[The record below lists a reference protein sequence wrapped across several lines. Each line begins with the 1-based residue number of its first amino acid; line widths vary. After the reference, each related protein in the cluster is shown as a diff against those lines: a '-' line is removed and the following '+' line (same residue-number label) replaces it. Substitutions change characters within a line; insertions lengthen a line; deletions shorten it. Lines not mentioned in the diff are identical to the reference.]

1 MDEWTPEEI
10 AEALGESVN
19 PDQTVAILTG
29 LNRIAV
35 ALEQIALE
43 MAANAPEKAQE
54 PFRAVQQPPALPSLS
69 APLSAPQGPFAP
81 IGWRCPV
88 HGGSK
93 VVPAGISAK
102 TGMPYH
108 AFVACPER
116 GCYEKPPRVIPQQ
129 AGRALP

>member
-10 AEALGESVN
+10 AEALGEDMEVKM
-19 PDQTVAILTG
+19 LE
-29 LNRIAV
+29 RIAV

-69 APLSAPQGPFAP
+69 APLSVPQAGPFPP

-93 VVPAGISAK
+93 VVPAGVSAK
-102 TGMPYH
+102 TGMPYQ

-116 GCYEKPPRVIPQQ
+116 GCNEKPPRVIPQQ